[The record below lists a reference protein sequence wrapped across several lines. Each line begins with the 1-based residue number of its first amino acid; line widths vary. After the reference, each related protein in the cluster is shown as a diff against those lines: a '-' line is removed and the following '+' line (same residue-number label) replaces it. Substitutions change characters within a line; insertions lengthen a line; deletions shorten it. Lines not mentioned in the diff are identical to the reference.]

1 MKGCRIKTRVG
12 QMNHM
17 LDPCGLASDY
27 FDRLQVNATRYFLRC
42 VADYCTAAAASGTAG
57 RDDVDEELEMSRCVG
72 LSAYSH
78 ECTHVNDAGIAWR
91 TEQLCRE
98 YYYII

>member
-17 LDPCGLASDY
+17 LDPCGHASDY
-27 FDRLQVNATRYFLRC
+27 FDRLQVNVTRYFLRC
-42 VADYCTAAAASGTAG
+42 VADYCTAAASGTAG

-78 ECTHVNDAGIAWR
+78 ECTHVSEAGVAWR